1 MDVDGAIVADP
12 PFAPHAVEELAT
24 GQGEASVLGEMVEQ
38 VELAGGERNRFATE
52 GRFSP
57 GRVDDELPPEVDRL
71 GSLRRCGTVGSAK
84 DRFHPSHE
92 LARREGLRHIV
103 VGAEL
108 EAEHT
113 IDFVVAGREKDDR
126 HVAVGPNGSTHVE
139 AIELTGEAD
148 VEQDQSWPPLGDD
161 LERSF
166 AGAGLKRP
174 VPVAA
179 EVQLDEVCDVGIV
192 LHDDDDRFITHDEI
206 VAHKCDERVM
216 VGETSGEA
224 APTLL
229 AVGHYEVLGVTPDAS
244 MSDIKKAYLAAARD
258 AHPDFHTHSDTARR
272 AAEARMRDINAAW
285 AVLGDVDERSFYDR
299 QRLKAQ
305 REARP
310 GPRFHANS
318 TGEQAFTPFDDSDD
332 DEDPFDERDDRPITD
347 SRLPRWLTM
356 LPATLV
362 VGGLL
367 ALIFGAFVGI
377 LPLVNLGLISMIL
390 GGVSFLTVPII
401 AVGMAARAD
410 RGR

>member
-1 MDVDGAIVADP
+1 
-12 PFAPHAVEELAT
+12 
-24 GQGEASVLGEMVEQ
+24 
-38 VELAGGERNRFATE
+38 
-52 GRFSP
+52 
-57 GRVDDELPPEVDRL
+57 
-71 GSLRRCGTVGSAK
+71 
-84 DRFHPSHE
+84 
-92 LARREGLRHIV
+92 
-103 VGAEL
+103 
-108 EAEHT
+108 
-113 IDFVVAGREKDDR
+113 
-126 HVAVGPNGSTHVE
+126 
-139 AIELTGEAD
+139 
-148 VEQDQSWPPLGDD
+148 
-161 LERSF
+161 
-166 AGAGLKRP
+166 
-174 VPVAA
+174 
-179 EVQLDEVCDVGIV
+179 
-192 LHDDDDRFITHDEI
+192 
-206 VAHKCDERVM
+206 
-216 VGETSGEA
+216 
-224 APTLL
+224 
-229 AVGHYEVLGVTPDAS
+229 
-244 MSDIKKAYLAAARD
+244 
-258 AHPDFHTHSDTARR
+258 
-272 AAEARMRDINAAW
+272 MRDINAAW